1 MIRHQ
6 LVARSN
12 GVSNSPELRNGEA
25 AIVAIGTG
33 TGNIS
38 FAILRQVHRNDLG
51 AVAGAYSRV
60 AAGERTSQ
68 DACNGNSLAVRC
80 AGWTSLDELIVPV
93 RERIQLSVLHV
104 SPRKSTARRAV
115 GRHHCARTGVSRIR
129 VVIRIRR
136 DHNDPGHV
144 SREC

>member
-12 GVSNSPELRNGEA
+12 GVSNSPEIRNGEA

-60 AAGERTSQ
+60 APGERTSQ

-80 AGWTSLDELIVPV
+80 AGWT
-93 RERIQLSVLHV
+93 
-104 SPRKSTARRAV
+104 
-115 GRHHCARTGVSRIR
+115 
-129 VVIRIRR
+129 
-136 DHNDPGHV
+136 
-144 SREC
+144 

>member
-1 MIRHQ
+1 MGTAWPFDAQ
-6 LVARSN
+6 AGPDTVP
-12 GVSNSPELRNGEA
+12 VPEKEGWPDEFRAPL
-25 AIVAIGTG
+25 IVTVKLPP
-33 TGNIS
+33 TLKLS
-38 FAILRQVHRNDLG
+38 V
-51 AVAGAYSRV
+51 
-60 AAGERTSQ
+60 T
-68 DACNGNSLAVRC
+68 
-80 AGWTSLDELIVPV
+80 WLDELIVPV

-129 VVIRIRR
+129 VVTRIRR